1 MNFLSDLISYVRRI
15 VKTPNNTV
23 LSDAL
28 IIDYINRFY
37 TMDMDARIQ
46 LFDLKTRYSFETVPY
61 VDQYN
66 MPYYGL
72 GIYANQIPYGASPS
86 MFPQQ
91 TEPSNTIA
99 PYPVYQNFLSP
110 AYINGIEVPLMS
122 SQSSFFRIWPNYI
135 QPMVEIAVGNGTA
148 NYSFQIPFQPA
159 LRGHIDPTG
168 DITHAYSGVTGDQV
182 DYNIPLSSIFSGV
195 YIATQDAAANPIIV
209 QDSGQFLSTNQNLG
223 LLRGNCTSS
232 WSAAIN
238 TVNYLTGQVNV
249 TFSANI
255 PAGTSINAQ
264 NYFFSPGMPRSML
277 FFNNM
282 LLLRPPPNSNYL
294 VELTGYLTPAS
305 FFNSANAIPFGYMA
319 EYIARGAARKILS
332 DTGDVEQFN
341 FYEPLFRE
349 QEQLV
354 WKRSQRQVTA
364 DRTDTIYS
372 SLSGQSPFSNF
383 GAGT

>member
-66 MPYYGL
+66 MSYYGL

>member
-1 MNFLSDLISYVRRI
+1 MNLLQDVINYIRRI

-23 LSDAL
+23 LSDSL

-46 LFDLKTRYSFETVPY
+46 LFDLKTRYSFETVPL

-72 GIYANQIPYGASPS
+72 GIYANQIPYGTSPS

-135 QPMVEIAVGNGTA
+135 QPMAPIAVGDGTDT
-148 NYSFQIPFQPA
+148 YSFQLPFQPS

-182 DYNIPLSSIFSGV
+182 DYNILPSSVFSAI

-209 QDSGQFLSTNQNLG
+209 QDSGQFFSTNQNLG

-232 WSAAIN
+232 WSATTN

-383 GAGT
+383 GQGT

>member
-1 MNFLSDLISYVRRI
+1 MNFLNDIITYVRRI

-23 LSDAL
+23 LSDSL

-37 TMDMDARIQ
+37 LMDMDARIQ
-46 LFDLKTRYSFETVPY
+46 LFDLKTRYSFETVPL

-72 GIYANQIPYGASPS
+72 GIYSNMIPYGSAAPS
-86 MFPQQ
+86 FAQQ
-91 TEPSNTIA
+91 TEPNSTIA

-135 QPMVEIAVGNGTA
+135 QPMVEIAVGDGTA
-148 NYSFQIPFQPA
+148 SYTFNLPFQPA

-168 DITHAYSGVTGDQV
+168 DIVHAYSGVTGDNV
-182 DYNIPLSSIFSGV
+182 DYNILPSSVFSGL
-195 YIATQDAAANPIIV
+195 YISTQDASANPIFV
-209 QDSGQFLSTNQNLG
+209 QDSGQFLSTNQNVG
-223 LLRGNCTSS
+223 LLRGNCTST
-232 WSAAIN
+232 WNATTN
-238 TVNYLTGQVNV
+238 VVNYLTGEVHV

-255 PAGTSINAQ
+255 PPGTIINAQ
-264 NYFFSPGMPRSML
+264 NYYFEPGMPRSML

-294 VELTGYLTPAS
+294 VELTGYLTPAA

-383 GAGT
+383 GQGT